1 MDITLPLEGS
11 DGGFRL
17 AGATP
22 EASRMLDPV
31 AWEAVVERAAAVPKS
46 APLRLMVTV
55 PPGDLA
61 RATALGTAI
70 RRHFARRRE
79 AAEYELDRTRKA
91 GWMSLLIG
99 LALLVLL
106 MSLGEAVGR
115 IGAPGH
121 LRDVIQEGLTIVGWV
136 ALWRPV
142 ELLLYDP
149 WVLRR
154 DIALYRRLENAD
166 VSVTPGA

>member
-46 APLRLMVTV
+46 ARLRLMVTV

-70 RRHFARRRE
+70 LEDTPRVRKGPARPN
-79 AAEYELDRTRKA
+79 DR
-91 GWMSLLIG
+91 
-99 LALLVLL
+99 
-106 MSLGEAVGR
+106 
-115 IGAPGH
+115 
-121 LRDVIQEGLTIVGWV
+121 
-136 ALWRPV
+136 
-142 ELLLYDP
+142 
-149 WVLRR
+149 
-154 DIALYRRLENAD
+154 
-166 VSVTPGA
+166 

>member
-1 MDITLPLEGS
+1 
-11 DGGFRL
+11 
-17 AGATP
+17 
-22 EASRMLDPV
+22 
-31 AWEAVVERAAAVPKS
+31 
-46 APLRLMVTV
+46 MVTV